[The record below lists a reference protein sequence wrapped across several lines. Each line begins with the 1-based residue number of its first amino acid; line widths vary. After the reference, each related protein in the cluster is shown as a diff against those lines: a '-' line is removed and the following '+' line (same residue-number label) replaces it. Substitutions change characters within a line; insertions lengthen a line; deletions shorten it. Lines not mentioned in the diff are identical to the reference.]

1 MAVAV
6 VRFLSELWLLAG
18 SFVVGLGLVD
28 GWARWA
34 AAVVLALAVAVVWGL
49 WIAPKAKSR
58 LADPG
63 RLILELV
70 LFIGVGGVL
79 AYRASVLWGL
89 GLAVVGVV
97 FAVLARRSS
106 VPM

>member
-6 VRFLSELWLLAG
+6 VRLLSELWLLAG
-18 SFVVGLGLVD
+18 AFVVWLGLVD
-28 GWARWA
+28 GWASWLA
-34 AAVVLALAVAVVWGL
+34 AILLALAVAVIWGL

-58 LADPG
+58 LTDPG
-63 RLILELV
+63 RLILEIV
-70 LFIGVGGVL
+70 LFIGVGGAV

-89 GLAVVGVV
+89 GLAVVGTV